1 MNAAAALVAAALA
14 FAAHAQSSALPLPG
28 AEPAPSPVELRTSP
42 EIAPDTPRPA
52 TPKAATP
59 ATPALVVPGMPKP
72 PAAALPSV
80 LPAGANPLAGASSD
94 GAIFVRAD
102 RIETN
107 GRKMVEAFG
116 KVELRAKGQTVL
128 ADHLL
133 YDVDQQ
139 TVDADGDVT
148 LRKGLDWITGPKLRF
163 KRDTQTGFFVSPR
176 YYFAEVGGRGD
187 AARIEF
193 KGPNLYEV
201 TDGRYTTCVAPRN
214 DWFLQT
220 RELELDRT
228 RNVGIAHDATVRFFE
243 TPIFYS
249 PYLEFPL
256 SNERKSGFLTP
267 TAGSTGTR
275 GLELATPYYLNL
287 APNYDATLTPR
298 VMTRRGVQLGGQL
311 RYLFGDPQPMAGE
324 IDAEILPDDRV
335 TGTNRY
341 ALSWRHSQQFT
352 PWLTGYVNLNK
363 VSDDTYFADL
373 ADRIAITSQETLP
386 REAGLNAAFGPLSAS
401 LHVVSFQTL
410 QDPTQPIAPPYNEL
424 PQILANYADTEFLGL
439 TFSGAAEYTQ
449 FRNAVQ
455 PNGDRAVIYPQVAWS
470 RQGSSWFFTARESL
484 NMRWYSLETPASGTD
499 AHPAV
504 YVPITSVDS
513 GLIFERD
520 WSLFGHDYIHTLE
533 PRAFYVYIPYR
544 NQNSLPV
551 FDTAQDDF
559 NFSQLFT
566 ENRYLGN
573 DRIGD
578 ANQLTLAVTSRL
590 LDPDTG
596 AERLSVSLGQR
607 FYFSDQRVTLAEQPR
622 SSSSSDILLQV
633 QGKLSNTWAL
643 EGLVQQNLDAG
654 VNEQLN
660 LGVRYTPALGAA
672 LNASYRYTRLLA
684 DPAGGAETLKQF
696 DLSGEWPVTP
706 NWTLLGRWN
715 YSLQD
720 KKTLEAIAGVEYNRD
735 CWILRLVFHRL
746 ATTTEQTTNSVFVQ
760 LELNGLARIGT
771 SPLDLLR
778 RSVPGYLRTNDPS
791 LVSHDPRL
799 DPMSEF

>member
-1 MNAAAALVAAALA
+1 MSLHLRPFVNVAAALVAASSTMAA
-14 FAAHAQSSALPLPG
+14 FGQAATEPLPK
-28 AEPAPSPVELRTSP
+28 AELRTAP
-42 EIAPDTPRPA
+42 EIAPNAPR
-52 TPKAATP
+52 AATP
-59 ATPALVVPGMPKP
+59 GAAQPSVPG
-72 PAAALPSV
+72 LV
-80 LPAGANPLAGASSD
+80 LPGMTDSIARPAPAPGIAGPVIGGQDN
-94 GAIFVRAD
+94 GAIFLRAD
-102 RIETN
+102 RIESF
-107 GRKMVEAFG
+107 GQKKVEAFG
-116 KVELRAKGQTVL
+116 KVELRSHGETVL
-128 ADHLL
+128 AEHLL
-133 YDVDQQ
+133 YDVDDQ
-139 TVDADGDVT
+139 TVYADGDVT
-148 LRKGLDWITGPKLRF
+148 LRQGADWVTGPELKF
-163 KRDTQTGFFVSPR
+163 KRDTSTGYFIKPRFFV
-176 YYFAEVGGRGD
+176 AEAGGRGD
-187 AARIEF
+187 AERIDF
-193 KGPNLYEV
+193 TGPNTYEV

-220 RELELDRT
+220 RELTLDRT

-287 APNYDATLTPR
+287 APNYDATITPR
-298 VMTRRGVQLGGQL
+298 IMTRRGLQLGGQL
-311 RYLFGDPQPMAGE
+311 RYLFGDPQPMLGE
-324 IDAEILPDDRV
+324 IDAEILPHDRV
-335 TGTNRY
+335 TDTNRY
-341 ALSWRHSQQFT
+341 ALSWRHTQQFT
-352 PWLTGYVNLNK
+352 PWLSGFLNLNK

-373 ADRIAITSQETLP
+373 ADRIAITSQTTLP
-386 REAGLNAAFGPLSAS
+386 REAALNAGFGPLSATV
-401 LHVVSFQTL
+401 HVESFQTL
-410 QDPTQPIAPPYNEL
+410 QDPTQPITPPYNML
-424 PQILANYADTEFLGL
+424 PQIVANYAETDFMGF
-439 TFSGAAEYTQ
+439 TFSGGAEYTQ

-455 PNGDRAVIYPQVAWS
+455 PQGDRAVLYPQAAWS

-484 NMRWYSLETPASGTD
+484 HMRWYNLQAPAPGVD
-499 AHPAV
+499 AHPSV
-504 YVPITSVDS
+504 YVPISSVDS

-520 WSLFGHDYIHTLE
+520 WKVFGQDFIHTLE

-544 NQNSLPV
+544 SQNSLPV

-578 ANQLTLAVTSRL
+578 ANQLTLAVSSRL
-590 LDPDTG
+590 LDPGTG
-596 AERLSVSLGQR
+596 AERLRVAVGQR

-622 SSSSSDILLQV
+622 SSSSSDILLLAE
-633 QGKLSNTWAL
+633 GKLSDTWAL
-643 EGLVQQNLDAG
+643 QGLVQQNLDAG

-660 LGVRYTPALGAA
+660 LGVRYTPALGSA
-672 LNASYRYTRLLA
+672 LNASYRYTRQLT
-684 DPAGGAETLKQF
+684 DPTGQVETLKQF

-791 LVSHDPRL
+791 LIRHDTRL

>member
-1 MNAAAALVAAALA
+1 MPFSLRRIVTVALALVAAS
-14 FAAHAQSSALPLPG
+14 FTIAAAAESSGEAQPEAQ
-28 AEPAPSPVELRTSP
+28 LRTSP
-42 EIAPDTPRPA
+42 EIAPEPPRAGAPGA
-52 TPKAATP
+52 GQSAA
-59 ATPALVVPGMPKP
+59 
-72 PAAALPSV
+72 PSLV
-80 LPAGANPLAGASSD
+80 LPGGGNSITRPSPAPGAPSPAFGRDDNS
-94 GAIFVRAD
+94 AIFLRAD
-102 RIETN
+102 RIQSF
-107 GRKMVEAFG
+107 GQKQVDAFG
-116 KVELRAKGQTVL
+116 KVELRTRGETVL
-128 ADHLL
+128 AEHLL
-133 YDVDQQ
+133 YDVDDQ
-139 TVDADGDVT
+139 TIYANGDVT
-148 LRKGLDWITGPKLRF
+148 LRQGADWVSGPELKF
-163 KRDTQTGFFVSPR
+163 KRDTATGYFIKPHFFV
-176 YYFAEVGGRGD
+176 AEAGGRGD
-187 AARIEF
+187 AERIDF
-193 KGPNLYEV
+193 TGPNTYDV
-201 TDGRYTTCVAPRN
+201 TNGRYTTCVAPRN

-220 RELELDRT
+220 RELTLDRT
-228 RNVGIAHDATVRFFE
+228 RNVGTAHDATVRFFE

-298 VMTRRGVQLGGQL
+298 IMTRRGLQLGGQF
-311 RYLFGDPQPMAGE
+311 RYLFGDPQPMLGE
-324 IDAEILPDDRV
+324 MDAEFLDDRV

-341 ALSWRHSQQFT
+341 ALSWRHSQQIT
-352 PWLTGYVNLNK
+352 PWLNGYLNLNK

-373 ADRIAITSQETLP
+373 ADRIAITSQTTLP
-386 REAGLNAAFGPLSAS
+386 REAALNAGFGPFSAS
-401 LHVVSFQTL
+401 VHVQSFQTL
-410 QDPTQPIAPPYNEL
+410 QDPTQPITPPYNML
-424 PQILANYADTEFLGL
+424 PQLVANYAETDFMGF

-455 PNGDRAVIYPQVAWS
+455 PNGDRAVLYPQVAWS
-470 RQGSSWFFTARESL
+470 RQGPAWFFTARESMHL
-484 NMRWYSLETPASGTD
+484 RWYNLEAPAPGVD
-499 AHPAV
+499 AHPSV

-520 WSLFGHDYIHTLE
+520 WKVFGRDFIHTLE

-590 LDPDTG
+590 LDPGTG

-622 SSSSSDILLQV
+622 SSSSSDILMQV
-633 QGKLSNTWAL
+633 EGRLSDTWAL
-643 EGLVQQNLDAG
+643 QGLVQQNLDAG
-654 VNEQLN
+654 LNEQLN
-660 LGVRYTPALGAA
+660 LGVRYTPALGSA
-672 LNASYRYTRLLA
+672 LNASYRYTRQFN
-684 DPAGGAETLKQF
+684 DPTVGLETLKQF

-735 CWILRLVFHRL
+735 CWILRVVFHRL

-771 SPLDLLR
+771 SPLDLLH

-791 LVSHDPRL
+791 LNRRDTRL

>member
-1 MNAAAALVAAALA
+1 MFL
-14 FAAHAQSSALPLPG
+14 
-28 AEPAPSPVELRTSP
+28 
-42 EIAPDTPRPA
+42 
-52 TPKAATP
+52 
-59 ATPALVVPGMPKP
+59 
-72 PAAALPSV
+72 
-80 LPAGANPLAGASSD
+80 
-94 GAIFVRAD
+94 RAD
-102 RIETN
+102 RIESFGQKT
-107 GRKMVEAFG
+107 VEAFG

-128 ADHLL
+128 AEHLL
-133 YDVDQQ
+133 YDIDDQ
-139 TVDADGDVT
+139 TVTADGDVT
-148 LRKGLDWITGPKLRF
+148 LRQGVDWITGPDLKF
-163 KRDTQTGFFVSPR
+163 KRDSETGYFITPR
-176 YYFAEVGGRGD
+176 FYIAEVGGRGD
-187 AARIEF
+187 ASRIDF
-193 KGPNLYEV
+193 KGPNLYDV

-220 RELELDRT
+220 RELEIDRT
-228 RNVGIAHDATVRFFE
+228 RNVGTAHDATVRFFE

-256 SNERKSGFLTP
+256 NNERKSGFLTP

-287 APNYDATLTPR
+287 APNYDATITPR
-298 VMTRRGVQLGGQL
+298 IMTRRGLQVGGQL
-311 RYLFGDPQPMAGE
+311 RYLFGDPQPMVGE
-324 IDAEILPDDRV
+324 LDAEFLPNDRV
-335 TGTNRY
+335 TDTNRY
-341 ALSWRHSQQFT
+341 ALSWRHSEQFT
-352 PWLTGYVNLNK
+352 PWLSGFVNLNK

-373 ADRIAITSQETLP
+373 SDRIAITSQETLP
-386 REAGLNAAFGPLSAS
+386 REAALNAGFGPLSAT
-401 LHVVSFQTL
+401 LHVVAFQTL
-410 QDPTQPIAPPYNEL
+410 QDPTQPITPPYNEL
-424 PQILANYADTEFLGL
+424 PQLTLNYAETEVLGM
-439 TFSGAAEYTQ
+439 TFSGAGEYTQ
-449 FRNAVQ
+449 FRSAVQ
-455 PNGDRAVIYPQVAWS
+455 PNGDRAVLYPQLSWS
-470 RQGSSWFFTARESL
+470 RQGSYWFFTAREGL
-484 NMRWYSLETPASGTD
+484 NMRWYNLENQPVGVDTNPS
-499 AHPAV
+499 V
-504 YVPITSVDS
+504 YVPITSLDA
-513 GLIFERD
+513 GLIFERE
-520 WSLFGHDYIHTLE
+520 WNVFGRDFIHTLE

-590 LDPDTG
+590 LDPGTG
-596 AERLSVSLGQR
+596 AERLSVALGQR

-622 SSSSSDILLQV
+622 SGSSSDVLLQV
-633 QGKLSNTWAL
+633 QGKLSDTWAL

-660 LGVRYTPALGAA
+660 LGVRYTPALGSAF
-672 LNASYRYTRLLA
+672 NASYRYTRTLT
-684 DPAGGAETLKQF
+684 DPTAGPETLKQF

-720 KKTLEAIAGVEYNRD
+720 KKTLEAIAGVEYNQD

-746 ATTTEQTTNSVFVQ
+746 ATTTQQTTNSVFVQ
-760 LELNGLARIGT
+760 LELNGLARVGT

-791 LVSHDPRL
+791 LVNHDTRL

>member
-1 MNAAAALVAAALA
+1 MPFFLRRTVNIAALSVAAS
-14 FAAHAQSSALPLPG
+14 FAITTHAESAADPLPD
-28 AEPAPSPVELRTSP
+28 AQLRSAP
-42 EIAPDTPRPA
+42 EIAPEAPRA
-52 TPKAATP
+52 NS
-59 ATPALVVPGMPKP
+59 
-72 PAAALPSV
+72 PAAAPSPLLPGSSSGAIARPEPS
-80 LPAGANPLAGASSD
+80 PAIPRAAPGGED
-94 GAIFVRAD
+94 KGAIFLRAD
-102 RIETN
+102 HIESF
-107 GRKMVEAFG
+107 GQKRVEASG
-116 KVELRAKGQTVL
+116 KVELRTLGETVL
-128 ADHLL
+128 AEHLS
-133 YDVDQQ
+133 YDIDDQ
-139 TVDADGDVT
+139 TITANGNVT
-148 LRKGLDWITGPKLRF
+148 LRQGADWVSGPALMYR
-163 KRDTQTGFFVSPR
+163 RDTQTGYFMSPHFFV
-176 YYFAEVGGRGD
+176 AEANGRGD
-187 AARIEF
+187 AARIDF
-193 KGPNLYEV
+193 TGPNTYEV

-220 RELELDRT
+220 QELTLDRT

-256 SNERKSGFLTP
+256 SNDRKSGFLTP

-287 APNYDATLTPR
+287 APNYDATITPR
-298 VMTRRGVQLGGQL
+298 IMTRRGLQLGGQF
-311 RYLFGDPQPMAGE
+311 RYLFSEPQPMVGE
-324 IDAEILPDDRV
+324 VDAELLNDRV
-335 TGTNRY
+335 TNSDRY
-341 ALSWRHSQQFT
+341 ALSWRHSEQFA
-352 PWLTGYVNLNK
+352 PWLTGFVNLNK

-373 ADRIAITSQETLP
+373 ADRIAITSQSTLP
-386 REAGLNAAFGPLSAS
+386 REAALNATFGPLSAT
-401 LHVVSFQTL
+401 LHVLSFQTL
-410 QDPTQPIAPPYNEL
+410 QDPTQPITPPYNEL
-424 PQILANYADTEFLGL
+424 PQLVANYAETDFMGL
-439 TFSGAAEYTQ
+439 TFSGSAEYTQ

-455 PNGDRAVIYPQVAWS
+455 PKGDRAVLYPQVAWS
-470 RQGSSWFFTARESL
+470 RQGSSWFFTARESM
-484 NMRWYSLETPASGTD
+484 NMRWYDLQSGLGVDT
-499 AHPAV
+499 HPAV
-504 YVPITSVDS
+504 YVPISSVDT

-520 WSLFGHDYIHTLE
+520 WSVFGRDFIHTLE
-533 PRAFYVYIPYR
+533 PRVFYVYIPYR
-544 NQNSLPV
+544 NQSSLPV

-573 DRIGD
+573 DRVGD

-596 AERLSVSLGQR
+596 AERLHVSLGQR

-622 SSSSSDILLQV
+622 SGSTSDILLQAE
-633 QGKLSNTWAL
+633 GKLSDAWAL
-643 EGLVQQNLDAG
+643 ESLVQQNLQAG
-654 VNEQLN
+654 QNEQLN
-660 LGVRYTPALGAA
+660 LGVRYTPSPGSA
-672 LNASYRYTRLLA
+672 LNASYRYTRQLV
-684 DPAGGAETLKQF
+684 DPTGAIETLKQF

-720 KKTLEAIAGVEYNRD
+720 TKTLEAIAGVEYNQD

-778 RSVPGYLRTNDPS
+778 RSVPGYLRTNDPA
-791 LVSHDPRL
+791 LTRHDPQL